1 MPLLNCSNE
10 RKRKHHGLELGAWGR
25 LQIKL
30 NSRLMSFVNLSPNQ
44 FNSKFKLEN
53 FLLVSQVDLLFGF
66 VSSRGRVMEN

>member
-1 MPLLNCSNE
+1 
-10 RKRKHHGLELGAWGR
+10 
-25 LQIKL
+25 
-30 NSRLMSFVNLSPNQ
+30 MSFVNLSPNQ